1 MNEDEQ
7 KEENKIRDAKRE
19 QALCS
24 VADRVIGKDP
34 KTGAL
39 SGGRAGDRSYGK
51 VRVWFK
57 KQKKYMTMWPVDAA
71 EAIAGGGATLDKP
84 GNEPEAE

>member
-7 KEENKIRDAKRE
+7 KEANQIRDAKR
-19 QALCS
+19 QAGLFS
-24 VADRVIGKDP
+24 VVDKVIGRDP

-39 SGGRAGDRSYGK
+39 SGSKPGDKTYGK

-57 KQKKYMTMWPVDAA
+57 KQKKYMTMWPCDAA
-71 EAIAGGGATLDKP
+71 EAIAGDDATLDKP
-84 GNEPEAE
+84 GAE